1 MQFGLT
7 ESQIT
12 NLQNIFA
19 KYPEVNQVIVYGS
32 RAKGNFSERSDIDLI
47 IKDSKISRTIINKI
61 MLDFEESNIPFIV
74 ELQNYDNLKNLE
86 LIDHINR
93 VGKIIYERVNFK

>member
-19 KYPEVNQVIVYGS
+19 KYPEVNQVFVYGS